1 METASTRP
9 CLACGKPV
17 KGRIDKKFCDDYCRN
32 VYNNQAK
39 LDESTWVRQ
48 VIAAL
53 KKNRRI
59 LAELLG
65 EEGLVKQSK
74 TKLLETGFQFK
85 YHTHLYTNQKGQ
97 VYYFCFEYGYLPL
110 EGDWYLLVKRKEEKE
125 KPSPVKE
132 QRL

>member
-1 METASTRP
+1 MEAATTRP

-39 LDESTWVRQ
+39 LDESTLVRQ
-48 VIAAL
+48 VISTL

-74 TKLLETGFQFK
+74 TKLLEAGFQFK

-125 KPSPVKE
+125 KPSSAKE
-132 QRL
+132 